1 MIRVSITDQGIRM
14 DGHAGHGAKGQ
25 DIVCAAVSALTCS
38 LANALENLTD
48 NPVQV
53 QTESGQADIRWEE
66 LDEKGRLLVDAWYLG
81 IVAIQEK
88 YRCIDLA

>member
-1 MIRVSITDQGIRM
+1 MIRVSITDHGIRM

-53 QTESGQADIRWEE
+53 ETENGQADIRWGK
-66 LDEKGRLLVDAWYLG
+66 LDDRGRLLVDAWYLG